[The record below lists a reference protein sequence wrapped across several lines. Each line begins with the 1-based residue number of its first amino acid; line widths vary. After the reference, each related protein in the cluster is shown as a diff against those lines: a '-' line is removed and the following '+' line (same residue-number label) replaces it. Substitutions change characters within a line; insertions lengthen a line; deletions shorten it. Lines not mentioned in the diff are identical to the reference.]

1 MRRSLHA
8 ARVLLTGASSGIGH
22 ELALALARRGANLLL
37 TARREDLLR
46 ETAEAC
52 RALGATADYVAGDIT
67 DPAVRDRVIHR
78 VEDRWGALDVLINNA
93 GASAHGRFADSDE
106 PTLRG
111 VMEVNFF
118 APVELTRRALPLLL
132 RAPVTLRSAERSAP
146 PTPVAGA
153 SGWRVASTSA
163 ETSASP
169 SENLKSKIQN
179 PKSCPPAIVNIA
191 SVLAHR
197 GVPFNNEYAAS
208 KFALRGWTESLRAEL
223 AADNIDVL
231 LVSPGTVETDFFN
244 HLLARRTA
252 LPWGKSKAIPPA
264 AVAEQTVR
272 ALERGRSEIFPN
284 WRGHALVLASR
295 FFPAIVDRAL
305 KRLARPN

>member
-1 MRRSLHA
+1 MPRRSLQA

-22 ELALALARRGANLLL
+22 QLALALARRAANLLL

-52 RALGATADYVAGDIT
+52 RALGATADYVPGDIT
-67 DPAVRDRVIHR
+67 DPAVRDAVMHC
-78 VEDRWGALDVLINNA
+78 VEDRWGGLDVLINNA

-132 RAPVTLRSAERSAP
+132 RRHVTSR
-146 PTPVAGA
+146 
-153 SGWRVASTSA
+153 SA
-163 ETSASP
+163 ETSAPP
-169 SENLKSKIQN
+169 SKNPKSKIEN

-197 GVPFNNEYAAS
+197 GVPVNNEYCAS

-223 AADNIDVL
+223 AADNVDVL

-252 LPWGKSKAIPPA
+252 SPWGKSKAITPA

-272 ALERGRSEIFPN
+272 ALERGRREIFPN
-284 WRGHALVLASR
+284 WRGRALVLASR
-295 FFPAIVDRAL
+295 LVPGVVDRAL
-305 KRLARPN
+305 KRLARPQ

>member
-1 MRRSLHA
+1 MPRRSLNA

-46 ETAEAC
+46 HTAEAC
-52 RALGATADYVAGDIT
+52 RALGVEADYIPGDIT
-67 DPAVRDRVIHR
+67 DPAVRDAVIHR

-118 APVELTRRALPLLL
+118 APVELTRRALPLLRRQRVGESL
-132 RAPVTLRSAERSAP
+132 RDSHPRHEETRSRETNPQSAIRNLQSRS
-146 PTPVAGA
+146 
-153 SGWRVASTSA
+153 
-163 ETSASP
+163 
-169 SENLKSKIQN
+169 
-179 PKSCPPAIVNIA
+179 PAIVNIA

-197 GVPFNNEYAAS
+197 GVPINNEYCAS

-231 LVSPGTVETDFFN
+231 LVSPGTVETEFFN
-244 HLLARRTA
+244 HLLAKRTS
-252 LPWGKSKAIPPA
+252 LPWGKSKAITPA

-272 ALERGRSEIFPN
+272 ALERGRREIFPN

-295 FFPAIVDRAL
+295 LVPGFVDRAL
-305 KRLARPN
+305 KRLARPKT